1 MILLV
6 EDETVVRELV
16 RVFLERAGYR
26 VLDAAN
32 SADALKLGTAHADA
46 ICGLLTDIML
56 PGLDGTKLGQQLC
69 QLIPGLKII
78 YMSGNVGESVDHAD
92 VLQPG
97 TRFLAKPFTRRDL
110 LDTVRDVIGPPRVE
124 E

>member
-16 RVFLERAGYR
+16 RGFLERAGYR
-26 VLDAAN
+26 VIDAAN
-32 SADALKLGTAHADA
+32 SADALKLAAAHAEA
-46 ICGLLTDIML
+46 IRGLLTDIML
-56 PGLDGTKLGQQLC
+56 PGLDGTKLGQQLR

-110 LDTVRDVIGPPRVE
+110 LDTVRAVIGSPHVE
-124 E
+124 Q